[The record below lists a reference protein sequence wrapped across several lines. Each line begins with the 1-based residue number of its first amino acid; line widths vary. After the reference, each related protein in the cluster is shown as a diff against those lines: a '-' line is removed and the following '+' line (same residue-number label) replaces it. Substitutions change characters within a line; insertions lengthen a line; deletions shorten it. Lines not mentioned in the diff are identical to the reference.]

1 MSEGFPA
8 AVVYYHSVGPV
19 LPHWHRSFLTVSENR
34 FRQHLEY
41 FRKNF
46 TIISLKELWHIRS
59 GSLAPV
65 RRPLVITFDD
75 GYSDNYSSAFP
86 ILKEYGLKAT
96 IFVSPGLADSRDIA
110 RGTGDP
116 PGFLSW
122 REMKIMEESGLVDIQ
137 SHTMTHTRHF
147 ISDKITGFHHPGG
160 DILYPVLNSSMKNRV
175 LTLND
180 PDFERLIPY
189 GFPLFEENSSVL
201 SRRVT
206 ISSEFIS
213 KCIERLKDYNFS
225 RYEFSEAFNRVKDL
239 YDDFRKS
246 DRIIE
251 SRETD
256 SEYLERIHFE
266 IAGSREIIE
275 ERLGKRVEFLC
286 WPHGDN
292 NQFLHRYALDCGYL
306 MTSAGKA
313 EGVNPFDPG
322 RIPERM
328 GVDFSSFRRRLKTVF
343 KLKAFSGI
351 FPYSGLYSV
360 LRKKR
365 HG

>member
-1 MSEGFPA
+1 VP
-8 AVVYYHSVGPV
+8 
-19 LPHWHRSFLTVSENR
+19 ENR

-46 TIISLKELWHIRS
+46 TVISLKELWHIRS
-59 GSLAPV
+59 GFSEPV
-65 RRPLVITFDD
+65 RKPLVITFDD
-75 GYSDNYSSAFP
+75 GYSDNYTWAFP
-86 ILKEYGLKAT
+86 ILKEYGLRAT
-96 IFVSPGLADSRDIA
+96 IFVSPGLADSRDIV
-110 RGTGDP
+110 RGPGDP

-137 SHTMTHTRHF
+137 SHTMTHTRYF
-147 ISDKITGFHHPGG
+147 ISDRITGFHRPGG
-160 DILYPVLNSSMKNRV
+160 DILYPVLNSSMKHRA

-180 PDFERLIPY
+180 PDFERILPF
-189 GFPLFEENSSVL
+189 GFPLFEESSSVL
-201 SRRVT
+201 ARKVT
-206 ISSEFIS
+206 ISNEFIS
-213 KCIERLKDYNFS
+213 ECIERLRDYDFS
-225 RYEFSEAFNRVKDL
+225 RYEFSEAYDRVLDL

-251 SRETD
+251 ARETEA
-256 SEYLERIHFE
+256 EYLERVSYE
-266 IAGSREIIE
+266 IAGSRKVIE
-275 ERLGKRVEFLC
+275 QRLDKKVEFLC

-292 NQFLHRYALDCGYL
+292 NQFLHRYALDSGYL
-306 MTSAGKA
+306 MTSAGKS
-313 EGVNPFDPG
+313 EGVKPTDQE

-328 GVDFSSFRRRLKTVF
+328 GVDFSTFSRRLKTVF

-351 FPYSGLYSV
+351 FPYNGLFRV